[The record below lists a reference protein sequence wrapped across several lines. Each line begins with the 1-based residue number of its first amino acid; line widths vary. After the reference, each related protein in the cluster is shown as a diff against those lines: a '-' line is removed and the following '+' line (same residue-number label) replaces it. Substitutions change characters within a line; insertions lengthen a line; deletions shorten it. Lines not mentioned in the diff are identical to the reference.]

1 MVKYVKNGI
10 YSKMRFTVF
19 LMVLSGF
26 KDRTRLI
33 HARVSDYGRNYA
45 VPEGLDAFKVVLKV
59 KFELDCQ

>member
-1 MVKYVKNGI
+1 
-10 YSKMRFTVF
+10 MRFTVF
-19 LMVLSGF
+19 LKVLSGF

-33 HARVSDYGRNYA
+33 HARVSDYGRNDA